1 MSIKKIFYGHYIVG
15 ACMVTQMMYLGLFF
29 TFSVLFPEFEREFGW
44 SRAQIAGAHSTMF
57 VVMGVVGVFMGRVN
71 DQIGPRLLLT
81 VSTIVFALGFTLM
94 SRIDT
99 LAELYL
105 FYGLLGGLG
114 LAAHDVATL
123 STVARWFRRGR
134 GLMSGFVKSGA
145 GIGQVVIP
153 LLAAVLIVQFG
164 WRNAC
169 LIAGIVAMV
178 VMVVASQV
186 MRRDPAALGLRPWG
200 EKDSEAL
207 DRATEEEGLT
217 LREAT
222 RTRQFWL
229 ICLAKLA
236 DWYCLF
242 TIIVHIVPYAID
254 QGLEK
259 ATAVGVLSAVGG
271 CSILGRL
278 TMGGV
283 FDILGARRSL
293 MICFALL
300 FSSFILLQQL
310 PNPSWLFLFA
320 LFYGVA
326 HGGLFAVASPT
337 VAEFFGTRSHG
348 LIFGIVLLIGTIGG
362 TAGPWISG
370 KMFDVANNYDVAF
383 LVLTVFTVFGFL
395 LAFSLR
401 SLVTSDAVRAS

>member
-1 MSIKKIFYGHYIVG
+1 MI
-15 ACMVTQMMYLGLFF
+15 TQMMYLGLFF

-44 SRAQIAGAHSTMF
+44 SRAQISGAHSTMF
-57 VVMGVVGVFMGRVN
+57 VVMGIVGVFMGRVN
-71 DQIGPRLLLT
+71 DQVGPRLLLT
-81 VSTIVFALGFTLM
+81 VSTIVFGLGFALI
-94 SRIDT
+94 SKIDT
-99 LAELYL
+99 VWELYL

-123 STVARWFRRGR
+123 STVARWYKRGR

-145 GIGQVVIP
+145 GIGQVTIP
-153 LLAAVLIVQFG
+153 LLAAFLIAQFG
-164 WRNAC
+164 WRQAC
-169 LIAGIVAMV
+169 LVAGIVAMV
-178 VMVVASQV
+178 VMVVAAQV
-186 MRRDPAALGLRPWG
+186 MRRDPAVLGLRPWG
-200 EKDSEAL
+200 EEDSEGSQGSKQEA
-207 DRATEEEGLT
+207 GFT

-242 TIIVHIVPYAID
+242 TIVVHIVPFAID
-254 QGLEK
+254 QGMGK
-259 ATAVGVLSAVGG
+259 STAVGVLSAVGG
-271 CSILGRL
+271 CSIIGRL

-283 FDILGARRSL
+283 FDVLGGRLSL

-300 FSSFILLQQL
+300 FVSFILLQQM
-310 PNPSWLFLFA
+310 PSPSWLFVFA
-320 LFYGVA
+320 LIYGTA

-337 VAEFFGTRSHG
+337 VAEFFGTRTHG

-370 KMFDVANNYDVAF
+370 RIFDLSNSYNVAF
-383 LVLTVFTVFGFL
+383 LILTGLTVFGFL
-395 LAFSLR
+395 VSFGLR
-401 SLVTSDAVRAS
+401 GLPVNSKV